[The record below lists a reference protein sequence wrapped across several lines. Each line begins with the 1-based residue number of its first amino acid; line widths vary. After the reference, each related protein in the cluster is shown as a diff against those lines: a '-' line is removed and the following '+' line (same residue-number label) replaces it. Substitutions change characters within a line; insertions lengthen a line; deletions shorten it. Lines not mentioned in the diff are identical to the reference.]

1 MTKGPSISHLFFAD
15 DSFLIC
21 EAYIDEVRVVKDI
34 IGDYC
39 MMSRQKVNFLINKL
53 FVLVMELARNYI
65 ILLSLS

>member
-15 DSFLIC
+15 DSFLIY

-39 MMSRQKVNFLINKL
+39 MMSGKKLI
-53 FVLVMELARNYI
+53 F
-65 ILLSLS
+65 